1 MSTETLTGEFV
12 AGGDAAVVADLAQQA
27 AEPTELQYDVWAV
40 ADGPGKV
47 RIVDLDE
54 YSPIPRHRRANR
66 VVTDA
71 RSFVEYVNRH
81 KIDGTEIYA
90 HTNSSS
96 VVAVIDSHE
105 SAVGNPGLQKH
116 QLRLALE
123 KSKPWLAWEK
133 ADGHL
138 FAQDEFADFL
148 EDRYLD
154 VREPA
159 PALLIDIAT
168 TFQAKTNVDFNSGVR
183 LDSGDVRLT
192 FEEKTTAK
200 AGQKGDIEIPKR
212 IELVIRP
219 YIGGPIYSIWASF
232 RYRLRGG
239 SVFLGFKLE
248 RPENIL
254 DAAFADIV
262 AEIRDGATD
271 KDGVQVHPGVGG
283 VPIFNGKPS

>member
-1 MSTETLTGEFV
+1 MSNDTLTGEFV

-27 AEPTELQYDVWAV
+27 AEPTE
-40 ADGPGKV
+40 
-47 RIVDLDE
+47 
-54 YSPIPRHRRANR
+54 
-66 VVTDA
+66 
-71 RSFVEYVNRH
+71 
-81 KIDGTEIYA
+81 
-90 HTNSSS
+90 
-96 VVAVIDSHE
+96 
-105 SAVGNPGLQKH
+105 LQKH